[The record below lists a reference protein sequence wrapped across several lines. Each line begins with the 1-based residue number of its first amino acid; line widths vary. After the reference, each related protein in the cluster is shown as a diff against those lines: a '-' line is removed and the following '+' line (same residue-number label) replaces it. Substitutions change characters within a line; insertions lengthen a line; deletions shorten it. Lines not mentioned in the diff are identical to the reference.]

1 MVSMKE
7 LEMTE
12 DLLVDELKKVIKKG
26 EFKDATEAK
35 AVKEVLES
43 IKIVHCL
50 RDGDEPG
57 NQEEGYSGYR
67 MPRYSGGWG
76 NNRMPT
82 YSGTVDFNG
91 TYSGGNGGYSG
102 NNYSGANYSGGYSGY
117 SGHSIHDR
125 MIAALEPL
133 YDKAKSEH
141 EKSEIDNWI
150 ARLRKEN

>member
-1 MVSMKE
+1 MISTKE

-12 DLLVDELKKVIKKG
+12 DLLVDELKKVVKKG
-26 EFKDATEAK
+26 ELKDANEAK
-35 AVKEVLES
+35 GLKDVLES
-43 IKIVHCL
+43 IKIIHCL
-50 RDGDEPG
+50 RDGEMDDPEK
-57 NQEEGYSGYR
+57 GYSGYH

-76 NNRMPT
+76 GIMPVN
-82 YSGTVDFNG
+82 YGGTVDFNG
-91 TYSGGNGGYSG
+91 TYSSGRDTHMNG
-102 NNYSGANYSGGYSGY
+102 GY

-133 YDKAKSEH
+133 YDNAKSEH